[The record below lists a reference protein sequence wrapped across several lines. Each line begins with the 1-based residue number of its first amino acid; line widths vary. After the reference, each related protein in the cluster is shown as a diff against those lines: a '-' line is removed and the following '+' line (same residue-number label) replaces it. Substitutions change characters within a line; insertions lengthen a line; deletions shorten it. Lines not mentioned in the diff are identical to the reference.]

1 MIAGL
6 VAALLGAVG
15 YGIGSVLQGI
25 GASRASG
32 PMVMRQPAYL
42 AGLSLDGVAWLS
54 SLVALRFLPVYAV
67 QSLLAGS
74 LAVTV
79 LVVRLISGVPM
90 RRRDIAAVVVIVLAL
105 ATVAG
110 AAGRQS
116 PQDPPAAFGVTLV
129 LSLAALV
136 VVLALTYPQGH
147 AVVLAALAGCAFSGA
162 ALSTRAIH
170 ASPGHWTVVLHQP
183 LALAVLGFGIVGTV
197 AYARSLE
204 TGAVGTV
211 TAVLWVVEVA
221 LPAGVGVLVLQD
233 GVRPGWLVPALA
245 GGAAALAAC
254 CVLATSPAQEPRSA
268 QAVPS

>member
-6 VAALLGAVG
+6 LAAVVGALG
-15 YGIGSVLQGI
+15 YGFGSVLQGI

-32 PMVMRQPAYL
+32 PLVMRQPAFV
-42 AGLSLDGVAWLS
+42 AGLALDGLAWLS

-79 LVVRLISGVPM
+79 LVVRLISGTPM
-90 RRRDIAAVVVIVLAL
+90 RRRDLAAVVVIVLAL

-110 AAGRQS
+110 AAGHQS
-116 PQDPPAAFGVTLV
+116 PRTPPAAFGIALLV
-129 LSLAALV
+129 SLAAVV
-136 VVLALTYPQGH
+136 VVLAVTYARGH
-147 AVVLAALAGCAFSGA
+147 PVVLAALAGVAFSGA
-162 ALSTRAIH
+162 ALSTRAVH
-170 ASPGHWTVVLHQP
+170 ASPGHWTAILFEP
-183 LALAVLGFGIVGTV
+183 LALAVLGFGLVGTL

-204 TGAVGTV
+204 SGAVGTV

-233 GVRPGWLVPALA
+233 GVRRGWAVPAFVA
-245 GGAAALAAC
+245 AVAALAAC
-254 CVLATSPAQEPRSA
+254 CVLATSPAQSSVSP
-268 QAVPS
+268 QAVP